1 MKNRPNIGGPRG
13 SQGRRPA
20 RPGPRKA
27 LAPVAPAPDSHPVDL
42 SRSNLFDVRDKVIL
56 VTGGSRGLGLALA
69 RGLAGLGARVAVV
82 SRQRPAG
89 READLHFFPA
99 DLLRP
104 RAAEGLVAKVAGR
117 MGGLD
122 VLIHSAGQVH
132 RQAAIEYPL
141 GPWDELFRLHVR
153 AGFDLAQQAAGIM
166 QPRGGGKIIMISS
179 ILGFQGGLHVPAYS
193 AAKHAVNGLVKAL
206 CNEWAPHRINV
217 NAIAPG
223 YFDTELAR
231 PLLRDPVRG
240 RAIRARIPA
249 GRPGR
254 PEELLG
260 AAVFLASAAS
270 DYVHGHTLV
279 VDGGWLAR

>member
-1 MKNRPNIGGPRG
+1 MKNRPTIGGSRG
-13 SQGRRPA
+13 SQGQRPA
-20 RPGPRKA
+20 RPGRRKVPVPGVPDPA
-27 LAPVAPAPDSHPVDL
+27 APPADL
-42 SRSNLFDVRDKVIL
+42 DRRNLFDVRDKVVL
-56 VTGGSRGLGLALA
+56 VTGGSRGLGLAVA

-82 SRQRPAG
+82 SRRRPAG
-89 READLHFFPA
+89 PDAGLHFFPA

-104 RAAEGLVAKVAGR
+104 RAAAGLVEKVAGR

-132 RQAAIEYPL
+132 RQAAVEYPL
-141 GPWDELFRLHVR
+141 GAWDDLFRLHVR
-153 AGFDLAQQAAGIM
+153 AGFDLARQAAGIM

-206 CNEWAPHRINV
+206 CNEWAPHGINV

-223 YFDTELAR
+223 YFDTELAQ